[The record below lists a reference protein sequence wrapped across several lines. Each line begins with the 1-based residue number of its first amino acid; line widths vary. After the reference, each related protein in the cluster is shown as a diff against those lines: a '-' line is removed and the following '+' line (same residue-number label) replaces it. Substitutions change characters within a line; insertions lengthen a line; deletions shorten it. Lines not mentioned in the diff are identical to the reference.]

1 MLILISSDKLD
12 IEFSL
17 GDAADHT
24 VNELRKTFI
33 EKYGEEVYTKA
44 SKVVVVEDNFYNV
57 IKDRYGPVLVGE
69 HNDFLDDLIDS
80 HLAV

>member
-1 MLILISSDKLD
+1 MLILIASTTLD
-12 IEFSL
+12 IQSSL
-17 GDAADHT
+17 GEPADQT
-24 VNELRKTFI
+24 LDELRKTFI
-33 EKYGEEVYTKA
+33 EKYGEDIYTKA

-57 IKDRYGPVLVGE
+57 IKDRYGPALIGE